1 MEKLEISTQLGNAI
15 LAYLGTRPYQEVF
28 QLISALQQE
37 AQSQVTPQEPET
49 APPNTEEQPNA

>member
-1 MEKLEISTQLGNAI
+1 MENIQISTQLANAV

-37 AQSQVTPQEPET
+37 AQSQAKPQEPEIDT
-49 APPNTEEQPNA
+49 PPPEQENHG